1 MTVPQRRS
9 WQPPA
14 GEELVARA
22 PVSFATGAAHRVQ
35 GRRWFRDTERRDIQ
49 ADLAGWPPGPAYRL
63 RSRVGPVVWTVL
75 TAAFLLGLFV
85 LTVVS
90 GGNGPTGGG
99 PGGGGSLG
107 KSEDPDD
114 EETDFPVLWAAP
126 GTIARTLPWELDP
139 ARRPDTDITHLVLTD
154 RRLLVLGGLRDP
166 RDPWE
171 EVLWETDLSTVATVE
186 RRPFSVGERDFR
198 ITFTDGSWCRLASL
212 EGEPLVRHL
221 TAGRPPATP

>member
-1 MTVPQRRS
+1 MTVPQRHS

-14 GEELVARA
+14 GEGLVARA

-49 ADLAGWPPGPAYRL
+49 AELAGWPPGPAYRF
-63 RSRVGPVVWTVL
+63 RSRIGPVVRGVL
-75 TAAFLLGLFV
+75 TGAFLLGV
-85 LTVVS
+85 LALAVVFDGNVPS
-90 GGNGPTGGG
+90 GSG
-99 PGGGGSLG
+99 PGGSAPLG
-107 KSEDPDD
+107 RSEDPEN

-139 ARRPDTDITHLVLTD
+139 ARRPDTDVTHLVLTD

-166 RDPWE
+166 REPWE

-198 ITFTDGSWCRLASL
+198 ITFTDGSWCRLTSL
-212 EGEPLVRHL
+212 EGEPLVSCL
-221 TAGRPPATP
+221 TAA